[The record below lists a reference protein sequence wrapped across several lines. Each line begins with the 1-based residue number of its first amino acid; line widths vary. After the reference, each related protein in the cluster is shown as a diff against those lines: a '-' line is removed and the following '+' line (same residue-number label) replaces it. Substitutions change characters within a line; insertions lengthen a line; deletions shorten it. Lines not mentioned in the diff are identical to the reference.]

1 MVNHIHHWPSPS
13 GVVWFSRP
21 AGTWGP
27 GCRLCRNRKRN
38 QPTGHKLDINST
50 PSPNLL
56 KYQGQRHPS
65 PTPISHAASYEA
77 RHQTQNSIQTTFS
90 ASDGSSKLRRARVG
104 GTTVLRGVG
113 RVSMRGSEDQKYFCA
128 AGIFTDVE
136 NVGVSVHFKKA
147 ARSARS
153 LSHQT
158 LFTPVG
164 SKRGHGVE
172 GSANS
177 SGE

>member
-27 GCRLCRNRKRN
+27 GCSLCRNRKRN

-65 PTPISHAASYEA
+65 PTPISHATKA

-90 ASDGSSKLRRARVG
+90 ASDGSSKLRRARG
-104 GTTVLRGVG
+104 WRRHRLEKGWPRFHA
-113 RVSMRGSEDQKYFCA
+113 RIRGSEVFLCRWDFYRC
-128 AGIFTDVE
+128 
-136 NVGVSVHFKKA
+136 
-147 ARSARS
+147 R
-153 LSHQT
+153 
-158 LFTPVG
+158 
-164 SKRGHGVE
+164 KRGNVRPLQKSRTISEISLTPNPFHPCGLE
-172 GSANS
+172 AGSRS
-177 SGE
+177 RRFRQQLR